1 MSKPLTQAPDDAGA
15 ASTRERLLL
24 TALELYASQ
33 GIKAVSL
40 RTISAAAGS
49 KNSAAMHYHFGNK
62 AGVIQALVNMIAK
75 ELQKLT
81 QDVREQK
88 GQSPSLR
95 DKFRN
100 TLYPIVQLA
109 RYKPWGANAIRFM
122 SRALAEADPEIAAA
136 INPVYETYWRR
147 IDENLALLMPEL
159 PDEVRQLRL
168 MFMSTNV
175 VHGVAEVAN
184 LAYTPLGDLS
194 HINPDEL
201 LNHLVDYLIGG
212 MKAPSLTTT
221 VPTQEEPPHE

>member
-1 MSKPLTQAPDDAGA
+1 VSTTLAQSGDEAGTV
-15 ASTRERLLL
+15 STRERLLL
-24 TALELYASQ
+24 AALELYASQ

-62 AGVIQALVNMIAK
+62 AGVIEALVNMIAR
-75 ELQKLT
+75 ELQALAR
-81 QDVREQK
+81 QVRERE
-88 GQSPSLR
+88 GPPPSLR
-95 DKFRN
+95 EKFRD

-109 RYKPWGANAIRFM
+109 RSKPWGANAVRFM
-122 SRALAEADPEIAAA
+122 SRALAETDPEIAAA
-136 INPVYETYWRR
+136 INPVYEAYWRQ
-147 IDENLALLMPEL
+147 IDANLALLMPEL
-159 PDEVRQLRL
+159 PNDVRQLRL

-194 HINPDEL
+194 HVNPDEL

-212 MKAPSLTTT
+212 MKAPSVAATQQ
-221 VPTQEEPPHE
+221 TQEERLHE

>member
-1 MSKPLTQAPDDAGA
+1 VSKTLTQTPDETGA

-24 TALELYASQ
+24 TALDLYATK

-62 AGVIQALVNMIAK
+62 AGVIQALVNMIAT
-75 ELQKLT
+75 ELQILA
-81 QDVREQK
+81 REVQAREGPK
-88 GQSPSLR
+88 PSLR

-100 TLYPIVQLA
+100 ALYPMVQLA
-109 RYKPWGANAIRFM
+109 RHKPWGASATRFM
-122 SRALAEADPEIAAA
+122 SHALAEADPEIAAA
-136 INPVYETYWRR
+136 INPVYETYWRQ
-147 IDENLALLMPEL
+147 IDANLALLMPEL
-159 PDEVRQLRL
+159 PAEVRQLRL

-175 VHGVAEVAN
+175 VHGVAEVAH

-194 HINPDEL
+194 HINPDDL

-212 MKAPSLTTT
+212 MKAPSMTATKH
-221 VPTQEEPPHE
+221 TQEEPPHE